1 MHPHLSFLDGVRPT
15 FGGHEKF
22 VFRQSWLKKGV
33 DAIAEDGLIFTRD
46 EALVKLGVGKNMVR
60 SIRHWC
66 LATGMI
72 EETESSGLARPLR
85 ISQLGIRLL
94 GENGWDPYLEDMGTL
109 WLLHWQ
115 LVSNYVRGLVWT
127 LTFSVYLAEEFTK
140 RDLVKFISG
149 QFERLKVRT
158 TEGTI
163 NREVDCCLLTYVPSQ
178 YKQTSNLEE
187 TLNCPLNELGLVRFT
202 PEENVYR
209 FIVGPKPTLP
219 VNIFSYGLL
228 NYLRRF
234 LRNRRTVAV
243 DEIVYP
249 VGSPGQVFKL
259 DENSVV
265 EYLES
270 LENQTKGIV
279 RIQETAGLRQIYIA
293 NAPGRN
299 EEEDILSSIAWDL
312 LKAHYE

>member
-1 MHPHLSFLDGVRPT
+1 MNLSLDGIRPT
-15 FGGHEKF
+15 FGGHGKC
-22 VFRQSWLKKGV
+22 VFRHGWLTKGV
-33 DAIAEDGLIFTRD
+33 EAVQNDPLVFTRD
-46 EALVKLGVGKNMVR
+46 EALVILGVGKNMVR

-72 EETESSGLARPLR
+72 EEIKGNGLARSLR
-85 ISQLGIRLL
+85 ISQLGVRLL

-115 LVSNYVRGLVWT
+115 LVSNHTRALVWT
-127 LTFSVYLAEEFTK
+127 LAFSVYLAEEFTR

-163 NREVDCCLLTYVPSQ
+163 EREVDCCLLTYVPSQ
-178 YKQTSNLEE
+178 FKRTSNPEE

-202 PEENVYR
+202 PEENIYR
-209 FIVGPKPTLP
+209 FVVGPKPTLP
-219 VNIFSYGLL
+219 VYIFGYSLL
-228 NYLRRF
+228 AYLRRF
-234 LRNRRTVAV
+234 LHNRRTVAV

-259 DENSVV
+259 DENSIVD
-265 EYLES
+265 YLES
-270 LENQTKGIV
+270 LENQSNGII

-293 NAPGRN
+293 SASGHADG
-299 EEEDILSSIAWDL
+299 EDILSSIAWDL

>member
-1 MHPHLSFLDGVRPT
+1 MNFSLDGIRPT

-22 VFRQSWLKKGV
+22 VFRHSWLTKGV
-33 DAIAEDGLIFTRD
+33 EAVRNDPLVFTRD
-46 EALVKLGVGKNMVR
+46 EALVTLGVGKNMVR

-72 EETESSGLARPLR
+72 EEVDGRGLARPLKVS
-85 ISQLGIRLL
+85 ILGDYLL
-94 GENGWDPYLEDMGTL
+94 GANGWDPYLEDLATL

-115 LVSNYVRGLVWT
+115 LVSNHVRGLVWT
-127 LTFSVYLAEEFTK
+127 LTFSVYLAEEFTR
-140 RDLVKFISG
+140 RDLMKFISG
-149 QFERLKVRT
+149 QFERLDVRT

-163 NREVDCCLLTYVPSQ
+163 EREVDCCLLTYVPSQ
-178 YKQTSNLEE
+178 PKHTSNAEE

-209 FIVGPKPTLP
+209 FVVGPKPTLSA
-219 VNIFSYGLL
+219 NIFGYALL
-228 NYLRRF
+228 TYLRRF

-259 DENSVV
+259 DENSVM

-270 LENQTKGIV
+270 LENQTKGII

-293 NAPGRN
+293 NTLGDN
-299 EEEDILSSIAWDL
+299 DEKDTLLSNAWEL

>member
-1 MHPHLSFLDGVRPT
+1 VNLIPDGIRPI

-22 VFRQSWLKKGV
+22 VFRHGWITKGV
-33 DAIAEDGLIFTRD
+33 EAVQNDPLIFTRD
-46 EALVKLGVGKNMVR
+46 EALVTLGVGKNMVR

-72 EETESSGLARPLR
+72 EEAKGGGLKRPLHV
-85 ISQLGIRLL
+85 SSLGLRLF

-127 LTFSVYLAEEFTK
+127 LAFSVYLAEEFTK

-149 QFERLKVRT
+149 QFERLEVRT

-163 NREVDCCLLTYVPSQ
+163 EREVDCCLLTYVPSQ
-178 YKQTSNLEE
+178 SKLTSNPEE

-202 PEENVYR
+202 PEENVYH
-209 FIVGPKPTLP
+209 FVVGPKPTLSA
-219 VNIFSYGLL
+219 NIFGYTLL
-228 NYLRRF
+228 TYLRHF
-234 LRNRRTVAV
+234 LRNRRTVAI

-259 DENSVV
+259 DENSIV

-270 LENQTKGIV
+270 LENHMKGII
-279 RIQETAGLRQIYIA
+279 RIQETAGLRQIYID
-293 NAPGRN
+293 NAPGQN
-299 EEEDILSSIAWDL
+299 DEKDILSYMAWDL

>member
-1 MHPHLSFLDGVRPT
+1 MTSSLNIIDGIRPT

-22 VFRQSWLKKGV
+22 VFRHGWLKKGV
-33 DAIAEDGLIFTRD
+33 DATAEDRLIFTRD

-72 EETESSGLARPLR
+72 EETEGSGLARPLR
-85 ISQLGIRLL
+85 VSSLGLMLL

-140 RDLVKFISG
+140 RDLMKFISG
-149 QFERLKVRT
+149 QFERLEVRT

-163 NREVDCCLLTYVPSQ
+163 EREVDCCLLTYVPSQ
-178 YKQTSNLEE
+178 SKQTSNIEE

-202 PEENVYR
+202 PEESVYR
-209 FIVGPKPTLP
+209 FNIGPKPTLSA
-219 VNIFSYGLL
+219 NLFGYALMT
-228 NYLRRF
+228 YLRRF
-234 LRNRRTVAV
+234 LQNRRTIAV
-243 DEIVYP
+243 EECVYP

-265 EYLES
+265 EYLEI
-270 LENQTKGIV
+270 LENQMGGRL

-293 NAPGRN
+293 NAFAQNTNGNALLPDAL
-299 EEEDILSSIAWDL
+299 EL